1 MNQGQTAAQVD
12 FLSQGSGY
20 TLFLTPAETVLS
32 LQKPAPAAGDG
43 AAAPDSVV
51 LSLRFVGANPQPQV
65 VGLDRLA
72 GTSNYF
78 IGSDPSQW
86 HTNIANYG
94 QVEYQNLYP
103 GVDLVFYGNQRQLE
117 YDYVVA
123 PGTDPGVIKLAID
136 GAESMTI
143 DGQGNLV
150 LHTSAGDVLEDA
162 PVVYQESG
170 GVRQP
175 VSGQFVLEGDGQVGF
190 ALGAYDHTRPLVI
203 DPVLSYSTY
212 LGGTGNDAGF
222 GIAVD
227 TAGDAY
233 VTGYTSSTDF
243 PTSAGAFQTTYG
255 GGDLDAFVTK
265 LNPTG
270 TALVYSTYLG
280 GTDDEEGQGIAVDTA
295 GNAYVTGYTYST
307 NFPTTAGAFQTTYG
321 GSQDVFVTKLNATG
335 TALVYSTYLG
345 GTDDEEG
352 QGIAV
357 DTAGNAYVTGYTYS
371 TNFPTTAGAFQ
382 TTFGGGADVFV
393 TKFAFEVQTTT
404 ALTTSASPSTYG
416 DSVTFT
422 ATISDTASGVPTGS
436 VEFYDGTTDLG
447 PGSILSGS
455 GNSATS
461 TFTTSTLAAG
471 VHSSISAVYTPT
483 GSFVGSSGSL
493 SQTVNPAPLTVT
505 ATGESM
511 TYGGAVPALTYTYTG
526 LVNGD
531 TSATFSGGLATTA
544 TSSSSVGS
552 YPITQGSLAA
562 TGNYT
567 IGTFNAGT
575 LTVTMATNGLII
587 ALDPSVSGA
596 LSLSGNASI
605 NVSGVVYVDSSS
617 SSALSA
623 AGNAQ
628 VKAGAIDV
636 HGKVQKSANAS
647 FSPAPVTGVPILA
660 NPLASLALP
669 STSGLTN
676 YGSESLSGNSS
687 ATIQPGIYKQI
698 TVSGNAKLTLSSG
711 TYIIEGGGLSVSEN
725 ASVGG
730 SGVMIVNAG
739 SKYPTTG
746 GTYGSIALGGNGPY
760 NLSSLSTGAYAGIV
774 IFQPGDNANALSVSS
789 NASGMTGAIYAPAAQ
804 LAESGNGQLNAALV
818 VDTLTVGGNGV
829 VNSLPPVALS
839 SVVGSTATTQD
850 LNIADPPAGTDP
862 QPARPHP
869 PVIPPAVI
877 PSPSSSSSG
886 LMALDLALADGSTTE
901 GWFRGIRDG
910 FRFSRASRS

>member
-1 MNQGQTAAQVD
+1 M
-12 FLSQGSGY
+12 
-20 TLFLTPAETVLS
+20 
-32 LQKPAPAAGDG
+32 
-43 AAAPDSVV
+43 
-51 LSLRFVGANPQPQV
+51 
-65 VGLDRLA
+65 
-72 GTSNYF
+72 
-78 IGSDPSQW
+78 
-86 HTNIANYG
+86 
-94 QVEYQNLYP
+94 
-103 GVDLVFYGNQRQLE
+103 
-117 YDYVVA
+117 
-123 PGTDPGVIKLAID
+123 
-136 GAESMTI
+136 
-143 DGQGNLV
+143 
-150 LHTSAGDVLEDA
+150 
-162 PVVYQESG
+162 
-170 GVRQP
+170 
-175 VSGQFVLEGDGQVGF
+175 
-190 ALGAYDHTRPLVI
+190 
-203 DPVLSYSTY
+203 
-212 LGGTGNDAGF
+212 
-222 GIAVD
+222 
-227 TAGDAY
+227 
-233 VTGYTSSTDF
+233 
-243 PTSAGAFQTTYG
+243 
-255 GGDLDAFVTK
+255 
-265 LNPTG
+265 
-270 TALVYSTYLG
+270 
-280 GTDDEEGQGIAVDTA
+280 
-295 GNAYVTGYTYST
+295 
-307 NFPTTAGAFQTTYG
+307 
-321 GSQDVFVTKLNATG
+321 
-335 TALVYSTYLG
+335 
-345 GTDDEEG
+345 
-352 QGIAV
+352 
-357 DTAGNAYVTGYTYS
+357 
-371 TNFPTTAGAFQ
+371 
-382 TTFGGGADVFV
+382 
-393 TKFAFEVQTTT
+393 
-404 ALTTSASPSTYG
+404 TTSASPSTYG
-416 DSVTFT
+416 QSVTFT
-422 ATISDTASGVPTGS
+422 ATISDTAGGVPTGS

-505 ATGESM
+505 AANESM
-511 TYGGAVPALTYTYTG
+511 PYGGTVPALTYTYTG
-526 LVNGD
+526 LVNGN

-552 YPITQGSLAA
+552 YPITQGTLAA

-567 IGTFNAGT
+567 IGTFTPGT

>member
-1 MNQGQTAAQVD
+1 
-12 FLSQGSGY
+12 
-20 TLFLTPAETVLS
+20 
-32 LQKPAPAAGDG
+32 
-43 AAAPDSVV
+43 
-51 LSLRFVGANPQPQV
+51 
-65 VGLDRLA
+65 
-72 GTSNYF
+72 
-78 IGSDPSQW
+78 
-86 HTNIANYG
+86 
-94 QVEYQNLYP
+94 
-103 GVDLVFYGNQRQLE
+103 
-117 YDYVVA
+117 
-123 PGTDPGVIKLAID
+123 
-136 GAESMTI
+136 
-143 DGQGNLV
+143 
-150 LHTSAGDVLEDA
+150 
-162 PVVYQESG
+162 
-170 GVRQP
+170 
-175 VSGQFVLEGDGQVGF
+175 
-190 ALGAYDHTRPLVI
+190 
-203 DPVLSYSTY
+203 
-212 LGGTGNDAGF
+212 
-222 GIAVD
+222 
-227 TAGDAY
+227 
-233 VTGYTSSTDF
+233 
-243 PTSAGAFQTTYG
+243 
-255 GGDLDAFVTK
+255 
-265 LNPTG
+265 
-270 TALVYSTYLG
+270 
-280 GTDDEEGQGIAVDTA
+280 
-295 GNAYVTGYTYST
+295 
-307 NFPTTAGAFQTTYG
+307 
-321 GSQDVFVTKLNATG
+321 
-335 TALVYSTYLG
+335 
-345 GTDDEEG
+345 
-352 QGIAV
+352 
-357 DTAGNAYVTGYTYS
+357 
-371 TNFPTTAGAFQ
+371 
-382 TTFGGGADVFV
+382 
-393 TKFAFEVQTTT
+393 
-404 ALTTSASPSTYG
+404 
-416 DSVTFT
+416 
-422 ATISDTASGVPTGS
+422 
-436 VEFYDGTTDLG
+436 
-447 PGSILSGS
+447 
-455 GNSATS
+455 
-461 TFTTSTLAAG
+461 
-471 VHSSISAVYTPT
+471 
-483 GSFVGSSGSL
+483 
-493 SQTVNPAPLTVT
+493 
-505 ATGESM
+505 M
-511 TYGGAVPALTYTYTG
+511 TYGGTVPALTYTYTG

-660 NPLASLALP
+660 NPLASLAHAEHVRPDELRQRKP
-669 STSGLTN
+669 ERQFFGDDPTRHLQTDHRLGQRQAHAEQRHLHHR
-676 YGSESLSGNSS
+676 
-687 ATIQPGIYKQI
+687 
-698 TVSGNAKLTLSSG
+698 
-711 TYIIEGGGLSVSEN
+711 GGGLSVSEN

>member
-1 MNQGQTAAQVD
+1 M
-12 FLSQGSGY
+12 
-20 TLFLTPAETVLS
+20 
-32 LQKPAPAAGDG
+32 
-43 AAAPDSVV
+43 
-51 LSLRFVGANPQPQV
+51 
-65 VGLDRLA
+65 
-72 GTSNYF
+72 
-78 IGSDPSQW
+78 
-86 HTNIANYG
+86 
-94 QVEYQNLYP
+94 
-103 GVDLVFYGNQRQLE
+103 
-117 YDYVVA
+117 
-123 PGTDPGVIKLAID
+123 
-136 GAESMTI
+136 
-143 DGQGNLV
+143 
-150 LHTSAGDVLEDA
+150 
-162 PVVYQESG
+162 
-170 GVRQP
+170 
-175 VSGQFVLEGDGQVGF
+175 
-190 ALGAYDHTRPLVI
+190 
-203 DPVLSYSTY
+203 
-212 LGGTGNDAGF
+212 
-222 GIAVD
+222 
-227 TAGDAY
+227 
-233 VTGYTSSTDF
+233 
-243 PTSAGAFQTTYG
+243 
-255 GGDLDAFVTK
+255 
-265 LNPTG
+265 
-270 TALVYSTYLG
+270 
-280 GTDDEEGQGIAVDTA
+280 DTA
-295 GNAYVTGYTYST
+295 GNAYVTGEITST
-307 NFPTTAGAFQTTYG
+307 DFPTTAGAFQT
-321 GSQDVFVTKLNATG
+321 S
-335 TALVYSTYLG
+335 LG
-345 GTDDEEG
+345 GGDYD
-352 QGIAV
+352 
-357 DTAGNAYVTGYTYS
+357 
-371 TNFPTTAGAFQ
+371 AFV
-382 TTFGGGADVFV
+382 A
-393 TKFAFEVQTTT
+393 KFAFEVQTTT
-404 ALTTSASPSTYG
+404 ALKTSASPSTYG
-416 DSVTFT
+416 QSVTFT
-422 ATISDTASGVPTGS
+422 ATISDTAGGVPTGS

-461 TFTTSTLAAG
+461 TFPTSTLAAG
-471 VHSSISAVYTPT
+471 VHSSIRAVYTPT

-505 ATGESM
+505 AANESM
-511 TYGGAVPALTYTYTG
+511 PYGGTVPALTYTYTG

-636 HGKVQKSANAS
+636 HGKVQKSGNAS
-647 FSPAPVTGVPILA
+647 FSPAPVTGAPILA

-711 TYIIEGGGLSVSEN
+711 TYIIEGGGLSVSGN
-725 ASVGG
+725 ASVSG

-739 SKYPTTG
+739 SKCPTTG
-746 GTYGSIALGGNGPY
+746 GTYGSIALGGNGSY
-760 NLSSLSTGAYAGIV
+760 NLSPLSTEAYAGIV
-774 IFQPGDNANALSVSS
+774 IFQPGDNANALSVSG

-804 LAESGNGQLNAALV
+804 LAESGNAQLNATLV

-829 VNSLPPVALS
+829 VNSLPLVALS
-839 SVVGSTATTQD
+839 SVVGPTVTTQD

-869 PVIPPAVI
+869 QVIPLAVI
-877 PSPSSSSSG
+877 PASSSSSSG

>member
-1 MNQGQTAAQVD
+1 M
-12 FLSQGSGY
+12 
-20 TLFLTPAETVLS
+20 
-32 LQKPAPAAGDG
+32 
-43 AAAPDSVV
+43 
-51 LSLRFVGANPQPQV
+51 
-65 VGLDRLA
+65 
-72 GTSNYF
+72 
-78 IGSDPSQW
+78 
-86 HTNIANYG
+86 
-94 QVEYQNLYP
+94 
-103 GVDLVFYGNQRQLE
+103 
-117 YDYVVA
+117 
-123 PGTDPGVIKLAID
+123 
-136 GAESMTI
+136 
-143 DGQGNLV
+143 
-150 LHTSAGDVLEDA
+150 
-162 PVVYQESG
+162 
-170 GVRQP
+170 
-175 VSGQFVLEGDGQVGF
+175 
-190 ALGAYDHTRPLVI
+190 
-203 DPVLSYSTY
+203 
-212 LGGTGNDAGF
+212 
-222 GIAVD
+222 
-227 TAGDAY
+227 
-233 VTGYTSSTDF
+233 
-243 PTSAGAFQTTYG
+243 
-255 GGDLDAFVTK
+255 
-265 LNPTG
+265 
-270 TALVYSTYLG
+270 
-280 GTDDEEGQGIAVDTA
+280 
-295 GNAYVTGYTYST
+295 
-307 NFPTTAGAFQTTYG
+307 
-321 GSQDVFVTKLNATG
+321 
-335 TALVYSTYLG
+335 
-345 GTDDEEG
+345 
-352 QGIAV
+352 
-357 DTAGNAYVTGYTYS
+357 
-371 TNFPTTAGAFQ
+371 
-382 TTFGGGADVFV
+382 

-416 DSVTFT
+416 NSVTFT

-505 ATGESM
+505 ATNESM
-511 TYGGAVPALTYTYTG
+511 TYGGTVPALTYTYTG

-552 YPITQGSLAA
+552 YPITQGTLAA

-587 ALDPSVSGA
+587 VLDPSVSGA

-605 NVSGVVYVDSSS
+605 NISGVVYVDSSS

-636 HGKVQKSANAS
+636 HGGVQKSGNAS
-647 FSPAPVTGVPILA
+647 LSPAPVTGAPVLA
-660 NPLASLALP
+660 DPLASLALP

-687 ATIQPGIYKQI
+687 ATIQPGIYRQI
-698 TVSGNAKLTLSSG
+698 TVSGNAKLTMSSG
-711 TYIIEGGGLSVSEN
+711 IYIIEGGGFSVSGN
-725 ASVGG
+725 ASVSG

-746 GTYGSIALGGNGPY
+746 GTYGSITLGGNGTY
-760 NLSSLSTGAYAGIV
+760 NLSPLSTGAYAGIV
-774 IFQPGDNANALSVSS
+774 IFQPGDNTNALSVSG

-829 VNSLPPVALS
+829 VNSLPLVALS
-839 SVVGSTATTQD
+839 SVVGPTVTTQD

-869 PVIPPAVI
+869 QVIPPAVI
-877 PSPSSSSSG
+877 PAPSSSSSG